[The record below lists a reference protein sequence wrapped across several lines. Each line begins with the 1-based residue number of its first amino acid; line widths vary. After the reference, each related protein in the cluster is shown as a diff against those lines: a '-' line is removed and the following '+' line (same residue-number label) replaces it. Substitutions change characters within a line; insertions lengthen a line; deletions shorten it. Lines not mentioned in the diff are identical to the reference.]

1 MKGEMTVAGASMNDI
16 KARIKSVRSTM
27 QITKA
32 MELVATSKL
41 RRAKAKVEAS
51 RPFHEIL
58 KEAIDDIRTAPE
70 LSQSVWSK
78 PKENGKALMI
88 VIAGDR
94 GLAGGYNT
102 NVFRLADSLCSP
114 EEQTVLAI
122 GKKSYE
128 YYRYRKRELYS
139 DSLEYAADMS
149 VGNSLSYAENI
160 CRDFR
165 DGKYSKVVVVY
176 TKFVSM
182 LTQTATSET
191 LLPLS
196 DAAERQK
203 RPDPIYGGE
212 PEEIL
217 DRIIPSYV
225 GGIIN
230 TAIEESLAAESAA
243 RRTAMNAANKNASEM
258 IDSLMLG
265 YNRARQAVITQE
277 ITEIVSGAGG

>member
-1 MKGEMTVAGASMNDI
+1 MIVAGASMNDI
-16 KARIKSVRSTM
+16 KARIKSVNSTM

-41 RRAKAKVEAS
+41 RRAKARVESS

-58 KEAIDDIRTAPE
+58 KEAIDDIRFLPE
-70 LSQSVWSK
+70 LRSSVWSK
-78 PKENGKALMI
+78 PNTSDKTLMI

-94 GLAGGYNT
+94 GLAGGYNS
-102 NVFRLADSLCSP
+102 NVFRLADSTEPIES
-114 EEQTVLAI
+114 QTVLAI
-122 GKKSYE
+122 GKKACE

-139 DSLEYAADMS
+139 ESLEYASDMS
-149 VGNSLSYAENI
+149 VGNSLSYAESI

-165 DGKYSKVVVVY
+165 EGKFSKVVIVY

-182 LTQTATSET
+182 LTQTAVAEV

-196 DAAERQK
+196 DAQEGAK
-203 RPDPIYGGE
+203 RTDPIYGGE

-217 DRIIPSYV
+217 DKIIPSYV